1 MDMNNL
7 ANSFG
12 IGLAAGISTLLLVTM
27 ILIPVSYVMNRFIYH
42 HWIMRVA
49 LGFVAFVL
57 FPFFFIGMIIMAFA
71 GLRPAY
77 YFGLIPSYLQTTTP
91 GEPEGFFAIFFKIL
105 SIIPHPFLG
114 FMNTEEDIA
123 GYKASVEPLM
133 AAAGSPVVNEEL
145 FNAARDAGT
154 IEDDVKWN
162 VVMDRLTPQ
171 FQAMFFP
178 VTPLPVVAPAA
189 PLPSP

>member
-1 MDMNNL
+1 MDINNL
-7 ANSFG
+7 AISFG
-12 IGLAAGISTLLLVTM
+12 VGLATGISTLLLVTM
-27 ILIPVSYVMNRFIYH
+27 VLLPVSYVMNRFIYH
-42 HWIMRVA
+42 HWIMRLS

-57 FPFFFIGMIIMAFA
+57 FPLFFIGMIIMAFA

-77 YFGLIPSYLQTTTP
+77 YFGLLPLAVQRTSPSDP
-91 GEPEGFFAIFFKIL
+91 VGFFAIFFKIL
-105 SIIPHPFLG
+105 AVIVHPFFG
-114 FMNTEEDIA
+114 FMNTEEDDA

-133 AAAGSPVVNEEL
+133 AAAGSPVVNEGL

-189 PLPSP
+189 PLPSQ